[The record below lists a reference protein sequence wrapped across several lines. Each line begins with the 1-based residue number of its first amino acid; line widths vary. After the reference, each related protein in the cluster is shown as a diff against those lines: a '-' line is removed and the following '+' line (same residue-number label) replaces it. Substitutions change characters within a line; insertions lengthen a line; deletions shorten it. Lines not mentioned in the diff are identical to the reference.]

1 MSGLNEIYMH
11 RCLELAKAGEGRTAP
26 NPMVG
31 CVIVCEGRII
41 GEGFHTRCGM
51 PHAEVN
57 AIDSVKEKELLKK
70 STLYVNL
77 EPCSHFGKTPPCSDL
92 IVSYSI
98 PEVVIGTVDPFSL
111 VAGRGIEK
119 LKAAGCKVE
128 TGLLEKECRELNR
141 RFFTFH
147 EKKRP
152 YIILKWAQSADGFID
167 AIRKASENGQP
178 NWITNEIA
186 RIAVHKQ
193 RATEQAIFIGTE
205 TAITDNPSLTLR
217 DWYGNQPVR
226 IIPDLHDRLPF
237 NLSIFDGSCPTV
249 IITSEN
255 NKKNYPNSMVI
266 TSEGNLFPKLFDF
279 LYKNE
284 IQSLIVE
291 GGAKTLAGFINEG
304 LWDEAHVYTG
314 EIKFHEGVKAP
325 DFMYQPVKSENI
337 NNSILSIYRK

>member
-1 MSGLNEIYMH
+1 MSGMKEIYMH

-31 CVIVCEGRII
+31 CVIVYEGRII
-41 GEGFHTRCGM
+41 GEGYHTRCGM

-57 AIDSVKEKELLKK
+57 AINSVKDKELLKK

-77 EPCSHFGKTPPCSDL
+77 EPCSHYGKTPPCSDL

-98 PEVVIGTVDPFSL
+98 PEVIIGTIDPFSL

-119 LKAAGCKVE
+119 LKTAGCNVE
-128 TGLLEKECRELNR
+128 TSMLEKECRELNR

-152 YIILKWAQSADGFID
+152 YIILKWAQTSDGFID
-167 AIRKASENGQP
+167 TNRKASKNKQP
-178 NWITNEIA
+178 KWITNEIA
-186 RIAVHKQ
+186 RVAVHKQ

-205 TAITDNPSLTLR
+205 TAIADNPSLTLR

-226 IIPDLHDRLPF
+226 IIPDLHGRLPI

-249 IITSEN
+249 IITSQ
-255 NKKNYPNSMVI
+255 NKKKDYPNSMVI
-266 TSEGNLFPKLFDF
+266 TCGDNLLTTLTEF

-291 GGAKTLAGFINEG
+291 GGAKTLTGFINEG
-304 LWDEAHVYTG
+304 LWDEAHIYTG
-314 EIKFHEGVKAP
+314 EIKFQEGVKAP
-325 DFMYQPVKSENI
+325 EFKCQSVKSERI
-337 NNSILSIYRK
+337 NNSILNIYRK

>member
-1 MSGLNEIYMH
+1 MSGMNEIYMQ

-31 CVIVCEGRII
+31 SVIVCEGRII

-57 AIDSVKEKELLKK
+57 AINSVKDKELLKK

-92 IVSYSI
+92 IISNSI
-98 PEVVIGTVDPFSL
+98 PQVVIGTIDPFSL

-119 LKAAGCKVE
+119 LKSAGCLVE
-128 TGLLEKECRELNR
+128 TGVLENECREMNR

-152 YIILKWAQSADGFID
+152 YIILKWAQTSDGFID
-167 AIRKASENGQP
+167 AIRKDKLNGQP
-178 NWITNEIA
+178 RWITNETA

-205 TAITDNPSLTLR
+205 TAIADNPSLTLR

-226 IIPDLHDRLPF
+226 IIPDLHGRLPLS
-237 NLSIFDGSCPTV
+237 LSIFDGSCPTV
-249 IITSEN
+249 ILTSEN
-255 NKKNYPNSMVI
+255 SEKDYPNSMVV
-266 TSEGNLFPKLFDF
+266 TCEGNLLNTLTEF

-291 GGAKTLAGFINEG
+291 GGAKTLSGFIKEG
-304 LWDEAHVYTG
+304 LWDEAHVYVG
-314 EIKFHEGVKAP
+314 DIEFKKGVKAP
-325 DFMYQPVKSENI
+325 EFRYQPVKTESI
-337 NNSILSIYRK
+337 NNSILNIYRK